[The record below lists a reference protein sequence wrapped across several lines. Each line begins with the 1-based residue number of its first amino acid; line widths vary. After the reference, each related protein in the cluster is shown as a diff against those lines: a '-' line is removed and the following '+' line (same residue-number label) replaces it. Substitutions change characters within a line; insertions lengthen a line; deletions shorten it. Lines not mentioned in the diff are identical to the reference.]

1 MMIQITGAN
10 VWIGTLEKQSIS
22 EIWGH
27 KIIEKIFGHQAKL
40 QNSASMKISRNN
52 MLIKGPVPL
61 FGLARKVQPDALY
74 ILLFFVYLRSYVF
87 TCIRS
92 SKNLLVGYIVEF
104 H

>member
-27 KIIEKIFGHQAKL
+27 KIIEKIFFGHQAKL

-74 ILLFFVYLRSYVF
+74 TL
-87 TCIRS
+87 
-92 SKNLLVGYIVEF
+92 
-104 H
+104 

>member
-27 KIIEKIFGHQAKL
+27 KIIENFFFGNQAKL
-40 QNSASMKISRNN
+40 QNIASMKVSRSN
-52 MLIKGPVPL
+52 MLTKGPVPL

-74 ILLFFVYLRSYVF
+74 TL
-87 TCIRS
+87 
-92 SKNLLVGYIVEF
+92 
-104 H
+104 